1 MSSHRLRIRKGPD
14 KWQVS
19 GREDS
24 HGEKK
29 RPCVKHKDAD
39 PGGEFLSTD

>member
-1 MSSHRLRIRKGPD
+1 MSGRS
-14 KWQVS
+14 S

-29 RPCVKHKDAD
+29 RPCVKREDAD